1 MTGLQGIQ
9 SEALKAQTAAQK
21 RKTDLFE
28 QIEGLN
34 RECAACDRQ
43 TLTCRRVPTRPRAA
57 LRSCCR
63 YKKAEDEAKDADT
76 HATTCTGHVTTQN
89 NALPSFRQAV
99 QQANQNVGT
108 ANQTAIQENAD
119 AVQADSTAVRLCVAF
134 PNAQFAPAPASPA
147 PATAVAV
154 AEWKT
159 PVAIKDWSRRTQG
172 QPRTDASGTY
182 PDSCL
187 GYRDMVVNNLLD
199 RNLNTAW

>member
-1 MTGLQGIQ
+1 MTGLQGIE

-159 PVAIKDWSRRTQG
+159 PVATRRPRPHLSQRRTAG
-172 QPRTDASGTY
+172 H
-182 PDSCL
+182 
-187 GYRDMVVNNLLD
+187 
-199 RNLNTAW
+199 TAGHATGHSAV